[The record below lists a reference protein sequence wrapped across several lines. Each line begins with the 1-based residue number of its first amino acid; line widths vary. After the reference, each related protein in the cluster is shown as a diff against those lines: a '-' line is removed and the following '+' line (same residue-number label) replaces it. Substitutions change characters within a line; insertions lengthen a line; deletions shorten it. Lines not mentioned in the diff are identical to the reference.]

1 MYINNSMYILKLET
15 VYKFSILLFFIVVS
29 NATLSNSQPI
39 WWGSFGCICISL
51 ILFITSN
58 KFRINK
64 YIIWITIFN
73 FVLIASILWS
83 TEPKYS
89 MDIIKGAIVK
99 GTVLCFISIL
109 TYNKRNLFI
118 VLKLFLIASLINS
131 VYILYNIDFTTIGII
146 RIGAGSLGEE
156 WNSNIIGML
165 MAFSTYISYF
175 LSINEINKRSRV
187 KYYICILIFTFIV
200 LFSGSRKALMILIIS
215 NMSFYFLYKKN
226 KFYSIFKI
234 SIICFLVYYLI
245 MNIPELYYIV
255 GRRIESLLAQFTGN
269 GFVDNSTQVRMS
281 MIEYGVYWFQ
291 KKPILGY
298 GIDNYKYL
306 YANMVGDYMYSH
318 NNYIELLVG
327 TGVIGILSYY
337 SMYIYIFMKSISKK
351 NIFSIFVMVAIIT
364 LSITEVG
371 LVSYSLFYIQF
382 LICIS
387 YSILDEVKDEFKI
400 IRYNDLT
407 KNS

>member
-1 MYINNSMYILKLET
+1 MYINNNRYVIKLET
-15 VYKFSILLFFIVVS
+15 IYKISLLLFFTVVS
-29 NATLSNSQPI
+29 NATLSNSQLI

-51 ILFITSN
+51 ILFITRN
-58 KFRINK
+58 KFRVNK
-64 YIIWITIFN
+64 YIIWITIVN
-73 FVLIASILWS
+73 FVLIASILWAV
-83 TEPKYS
+83 EPKYS
-89 MDIIKGAIVK
+89 IDIIKGAVVK
-99 GTVLCFISIL
+99 TTVLCFISIL
-109 TYNKRNLFI
+109 IYNKENLFI
-118 VLKLFLIASLINS
+118 VLKLFIIATLINS
-131 VYILYNIDFTTIGII
+131 VYILFNIDFSTIGMI

-175 LSINEINKRSRV
+175 LSINEINKKVRL
-187 KYYICILIFTFIV
+187 KYYTCIVIFIFIT

-234 SIICFLVYYLI
+234 SIMCFFAYYLI

-255 GRRIESLLAQFTGN
+255 GRRIEGLLAQFTGN
-269 GFVDNSTQVRMS
+269 GVVDNSTQVRMR
-281 MIEYGVYWFQ
+281 MVEYGVYWFQ

-298 GIDNYKYL
+298 GIDNYKDL
-306 YANMVGDYMYSH
+306 YANMVGSYMYSH

-327 TGVIGILSYY
+327 TGIVGTLSYY
-337 SMYIYIFMKSISKK
+337 SIYIYILMKSINKK
-351 NIFSIFVMVAIIT
+351 STFFTFIMVLIIT
-364 LSITEVG
+364 LLITEVG

-387 YSILDEVKDEFKI
+387 YSILDEVQG
-400 IRYNDLT
+400 
-407 KNS
+407 